1 MKKDNILNLEG
12 LIPLLGGLYAFL
24 LARGVL
30 SASKDA
36 IKNEAW
42 RRKWGPTLNWLAPL
56 VMLFGLFQLIGLI

>member
-1 MKKDNILNLEG
+1 MEKDNILNLEG

-30 SASKDA
+30 PASKDM

-42 RRKWGPTLNWLAPL
+42 RRKWRPTLNWLAPL
-56 VMLFGLFQLIGLI
+56 VMLFGVLQLAGVI

>member
-1 MKKDNILNLEG
+1 MEKDNLLNLEG

-42 RRKWGPTLNWLAPL
+42 RSKWVPTLNWLGPL
-56 VMLFGLFQLIGLI
+56 VMLFGLVQLIGLI

>member
-1 MKKDNILNLEG
+1 MKEDNILNLEG

-30 SASKDA
+30 SASKDE

-42 RRKWGPTLNWLAPL
+42 RRKWGPILNWLGPL
-56 VMLFGLFQLIGLI
+56 VVLFGLVQLIGLI